1 MHMTTLA
8 EQFSAAAKANYE
20 SQIALLSQFAS
31 KTFEGVEKLVDL
43 NLKAAKSSL
52 EENQDTAQKLI
63 TAKDAQEFFSLSSAQ
78 AQPTVEKGIA
88 YGRHLASIFS
98 STQAELSKTAEA
110 QIAEVNRKIISL
122 IDEAAKNAPA
132 GSENAISL
140 VKSTI
145 GNLNAGYEQLTK
157 SAKQATDAIEANVST
172 AVEQL
177 SQATVKASS
186 RSKK

>member
-1 MHMTTLA
+1 MTTLT

-20 SQIALLSQFAS
+20 SQIALLTQFAN

-43 NLKAAKSSL
+43 NLKATRSSL
-52 EENQDTAQKLI
+52 EESREAAQKLL
-63 TAKDAQEFFSLSSAQ
+63 TAKDVQEFFSLSSSQ
-78 AQPTVEKGIA
+78 AQPTVEKSLA
-88 YGRHLASIFS
+88 YGRHLAGIFS
-98 STQAELSKTAEA
+98 STQAELTKTAEA
-110 QIAEVNRKIISL
+110 QLAEVNRKVISI

-145 GNLNAGYEQLTK
+145 GNFNAGYEQFAK
-157 SAKQATDAIEANVST
+157 GAKQAAEALEANVTT
-172 AVEQL
+172 AVDQL
-177 SQATVKASS
+177 SQATVKASG